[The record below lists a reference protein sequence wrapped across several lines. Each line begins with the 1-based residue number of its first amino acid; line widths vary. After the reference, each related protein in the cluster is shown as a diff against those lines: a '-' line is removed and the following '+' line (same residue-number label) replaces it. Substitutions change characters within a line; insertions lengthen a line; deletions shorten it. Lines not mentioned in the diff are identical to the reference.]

1 MSAAVVPTWPI
12 TRSRPVHALL
22 GMGQLALTNDGTP
35 TSIVFPTCDTK
46 DSQLP
51 ESNDAVNP
59 MTRPVKGKSNDSLS
73 SVATVAAATEA
84 STPQMTSSRS
94 ILAALLDRHHQAA
107 GDDGDDGDD
116 GDNGEDGAL
125 GDPPM
130 DCNVL
135 SAMQSRAA
143 QKLPMKKPAKFV
155 VLKKPSASTKPTSSK
170 STTLMLAKEATR
182 NTWRARIGSESKGFR
197 YGKGYGSEQAAKA
210 LALKYLDD
218 ICKRSGQRFP
228 RNRMSFR
235 I

>member
-1 MSAAVVPTWPI
+1 MSAAVVPTSPF

-73 SVATVAAATEA
+73 SVASVAAATEA

-107 GDDGDDGDD
+107 GDDGDD

-155 VLKKPSASTKPTSSK
+155 VLKKPSASTKPTSS
-170 STTLMLAKEATR
+170 STRLVLEKEATR

>member
-1 MSAAVVPTWPI
+1 M
-12 TRSRPVHALL
+12 
-22 GMGQLALTNDGTP
+22 
-35 TSIVFPTCDTK
+35 
-46 DSQLP
+46 
-51 ESNDAVNP
+51 
-59 MTRPVKGKSNDSLS
+59 LS
-73 SVATVAAATEA
+73 SGWIMA
-84 STPQMTSSRS
+84 SVVER
-94 ILAALLDRHHQAA
+94 LAQIMANVV
-107 GDDGDDGDD
+107 
-116 GDNGEDGAL
+116 DNGEDGAL

-170 STTLMLAKEATR
+170 STTLMLAKEDTR

-197 YGKGYGSEQAAKA
+197 YGKGYGSEQEAKA
-210 LALKYLDD
+210 LALQYLDG

>member
-1 MSAAVVPTWPI
+1 
-12 TRSRPVHALL
+12 
-22 GMGQLALTNDGTP
+22 
-35 TSIVFPTCDTK
+35 
-46 DSQLP
+46 
-51 ESNDAVNP
+51 
-59 MTRPVKGKSNDSLS
+59 
-73 SVATVAAATEA
+73 
-84 STPQMTSSRS
+84 
-94 ILAALLDRHHQAA
+94 
-107 GDDGDDGDD
+107 
-116 GDNGEDGAL
+116 
-125 GDPPM
+125 M

-170 STTLMLAKEATR
+170 STTLVLAKEATR